1 MKHASIFTTA
11 IALLA
16 LAALHATPAQAQ
28 AARVFVS
35 GAGNDNNNCSIT
47 LPCHSFQKAHD
58 SVAANGVINV
68 LDPGNYGPVTITK
81 SISIDGHGWAGVT
94 SAGSGNGITINA
106 GATDNIN
113 LSGIVIDGLN
123 AGANGIAFNSGGYL
137 QIADCTIR
145 HFVTNGVLLQSNSVT
160 GGTPTMILNS
170 VITQNNAGI
179 NVIHSILSVD
189 RSTLAKNGTAFVIND
204 GELQLGRSSVFANT
218 AVAPTDFTGASFV
231 SFGDN
236 HFFSNG
242 GTVPIFFK
250 PPLE

>member
-1 MKHASIFTTA
+1 MKHASNFTTA

-16 LAALHATPAQAQ
+16 LAALHSTPAVAQ

-106 GATDNIN
+106 GDTDSVN

-123 AGANGIAFNSGGYL
+123 AGANGIAFNTGAYL

-145 HFVTNGVLLQSNSVT
+145 HFVNVGVALESTSVT
-160 GGTPTMILNS
+160 GGAPTMILNS
-170 VITQNNAGI
+170 VITQNNTGI
-179 NVIHSILSVD
+179 NAMRGLLSVD
-189 RSTLAKNGTAFVIND
+189 RSTLSKNGTAFVIND
-204 GELQLGRSSVFANT
+204 AEIQLGRSTVFANT
-218 AVAPTDFTGASFV
+218 LVTSTDFTGASFL

-242 GTVPIFFK
+242 GTIPTFFK